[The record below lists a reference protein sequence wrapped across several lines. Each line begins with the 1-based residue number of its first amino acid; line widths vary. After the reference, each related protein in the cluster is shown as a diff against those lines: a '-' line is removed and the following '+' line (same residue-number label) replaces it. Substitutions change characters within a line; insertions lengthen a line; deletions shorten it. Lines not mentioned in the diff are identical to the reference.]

1 MARGIGRS
9 VVIGVRFEEEIA
21 KMIEEVSKTLGID
34 KSDFIRIA
42 VREKLAELSFLDEE
56 TKKVFGILK
65 RGDKK

>member
-1 MARGIGRS
+1 
-9 VVIGVRFEEEIA
+9 
-21 KMIEEVSKTLGID
+21 MIEEVSKTLGID